1 MTPGE
6 VTDRMRRTV
15 AHSTDAA
22 LYAAAPPIWRRRWR
36 PHRRWLLTAD
46 LATTPQGLLVAERAR
61 AVRDRFPDECAALLQ
76 RADTVLD
83 GRFRFF
89 GYPEVV
95 VEDFGEDTD
104 PFSGSN
110 WPRKHGKR
118 IDYRR
123 DGPGD
128 PKWIWELNRCQE
140 LPLLVS
146 AMLVSGDER
155 YAEAAASRLES
166 WIQSHPPGRG
176 IAWSNGFEAGIRA
189 ISLAV
194 AFDGLRGSEQL
205 SDERAELIAR
215 MLWQTVRWIERDP
228 STGSSANNHRV
239 GELVGVVAVSALTPE
254 LESSN
259 HRLERSLEELG
270 DEVERQIR
278 PDGTGAEQAFA
289 YQVFVLDMLL
299 VAVALLDARGLP
311 APEPLCDALIRSA
324 DALWAQLGDDEPEP
338 RYGDSDDGRAL
349 VLDAAQTRSARG
361 VAAAV
366 AARFGHSGAARVAGT
381 LDPMSLWLFGIDGAE
396 RFETAAGAGA
406 PAPETLTLQHG
417 GLTVL
422 RGGGCRTL
430 FDHGPHGY
438 LALAAHGH
446 ADALAIDVSLHEQPL
461 VSDPG
466 VGSFFAQ
473 PEVREAFR
481 STGFHATVT
490 VDGVNSSKPGG
501 PFLWTSHARSR
512 LLHFDPEGVA
522 IAEHDG
528 YTRLADPVVHR
539 RAVVLIG
546 NDGAVLVVDHLRA
559 TRSHQYSQRWPF
571 HPSLEVAD
579 QGTRHILMRSAR
591 AGALLLFS
599 APGDFDLRVAR
610 GEERP
615 WRGWWSDGLESIVP
629 AWLASV
635 DLEAEGTVELA
646 ALVIPFV
653 GEVPNVDD
661 FELRLEHGSG
671 SSLVMRTSV
680 WDTIELDLASS
691 RPSVRRGAT
700 TLAS

>member
-6 VTDRMRRTV
+6 VTDRVRRTV
-15 AHSTDAA
+15 AHRTDAA
-22 LYAAAPPIWRRRWR
+22 QYAAAPRIWRRRWLPDQR
-36 PHRRWLLTAD
+36 SLLTSE
-46 LATTPQGLLVAERAR
+46 LSTTPQGPLVAERAL

-76 RADTVLD
+76 RADTILD
-83 GRFRFF
+83 GRFQFF
-89 GYPEVV
+89 GYPEVI
-95 VEDFGEDTD
+95 VEDLGEDTD
-104 PFSGSN
+104 PFSGSS

-128 PKWIWELNRCQE
+128 PKWIWELNRCQD

-146 AMLVSGDER
+146 AMLVSGDQR
-155 YAEAAASRLES
+155 YAEVAASRLES
-166 WIQSHPPGRG
+166 WIESHPPGRG
-176 IAWSNGFEAGIRA
+176 IAWSNGFEAGMRA

-205 SDERAELIAR
+205 SRERAELIAR
-215 MLWQTVRWIERDP
+215 ALWQAVRWIERDP
-228 STGSSANNHRV
+228 STGSSANNHRL
-239 GELVGVVAVSALTPE
+239 GELVGIIAVSALVPE
-254 LESSN
+254 LESSDR
-259 HRLERSLEELG
+259 RLERALAELG

-289 YQVFVLDMLL
+289 YQVFVLDLLL
-299 VAVALLDARGLP
+299 VAVAFLDARGLR
-311 APEPLCDALIRSA
+311 APKPLCAGLIRSA

-349 VLDAAQTRSARG
+349 VLDAAATRSARG
-361 VAAAV
+361 VAAAL
-366 AARFGHSGAARVAGT
+366 AARFGHLGAARAAGV
-381 LDPMSLWLFGIDGAE
+381 LDPMSLWLFGVDGAE
-396 RFETAAGAGA
+396 RFETAARAGV
-406 PAPETLTLQHG
+406 PAPGSLNLQDG

-446 ADALAIDVSLHEQPL
+446 ADALAIDIALYEQPL

-490 VDGVNSSKPGG
+490 VDGINSSEPGG
-501 PFLWTSHARSR
+501 SFLWTRHARST
-512 LLHFDPEGVA
+512 LLHFDPAGSV

-528 YTRLADPVVHR
+528 YTRLDDPVVHR
-539 RAVVLIG
+539 RAVVLVG
-546 NDGAVLVVDHLRA
+546 DDGAVLVVDRLRA
-559 TRSHQYSQRWPF
+559 AGRHRYSQRWPF

-579 QGTRHILMRSAR
+579 QGSRHMLVRSER
-591 AGALLLFS
+591 AGVLVLVS
-599 APGDFDLRVAR
+599 APGEFDLRVAR
-610 GEERP
+610 GEKNP
-615 WRGWWSDGLESIVP
+615 LVGWWSNRLESVVP
-629 AWLASV
+629 AWLAAV

-646 ALVIPFV
+646 TLVIPFV
-653 GEVPNVDD
+653 GDAPEIDD
-661 FELRLEHGSG
+661 LGLSLESRSS
-671 SSLVMRTSV
+671 SSLVTVGRGGDV
-680 WDTIELDLASS
+680 IELDLGSSQPSIRRVASA
-691 RPSVRRGAT
+691 GA
-700 TLAS
+700 L